1 MPCWRHLCTHA
12 AQKRWPHG
20 SASGS
25 HIAQRQMA
33 HSSSL
38 ADAALAPPPLAPASC
53 FALFFFFLLF
63 FLPAPGAG
71 ALAAGATAAAAAG
84 AAAAAAA
91 AAGGLGTHFSLCPP
105 FQCSFWHAWEQY
117 QASKQRLQHF
127 LAPSF
132 PQFSQSITASQPNR
146 RVWVL
151 AQRLLALLL
160 ILDYSLRSY
169 WHLPHAKAHSIMAWA
184 WYACSQDFCAT
195 KRVLRSKLTT
205 STGQPAPF
213 LSKSF

>member
-38 ADAALAPPPLAPASC
+38 ADAALAPPPPAPASC
-53 FALFFFFLLF
+53 FALFFFFFLLF

-71 ALAAGATAAAAAG
+71 ALAAGATAAAAGA

-132 PQFSQSITASQPNR
+132 PQFSQSITASQTG

-205 STGQPAPF
+205 STGQHPSF
-213 LSKSF
+213 LSA